1 MGRLCFV
8 LLLALL
14 IDRSIGDPDWIWRK
28 VPHPVA
34 AFGAGIKWFET
45 RFNRKSM
52 SSRRRKWFGITT
64 ILVLL
69 LATFIIGLIIHALL
83 LQLGFT
89 GIIIEALFASIFIAQ
104 KSLVDHVG
112 KVKKAFK
119 QGSLVEARNAVS
131 LIVGRETKNL
141 DESAVCRAAIESLA
155 ENSSDGVVAPVFW
168 FLILGLPGLFCYKL
182 VNTADSMIGYKNE
195 RFKDFGWASARLD
208 DVVNFIPAR
217 LTAFIVILT
226 CGLFINREAAAK
238 SLEVVRK
245 DARRHHSPNAGFP
258 ECAFAGALDVK
269 LLGPRIYSGKAVD
282 EPFQNDS
289 GKMAGPD
296 DIYRAI
302 RLFKR
307 SMDVLFFIILV
318 LFLIASVI

>member
-52 SSRRRKWFGITT
+52 SPRRRKWFGIIA
-64 ILVLL
+64 ILILL
-69 LATFIIGLIIHALL
+69 LASFVVGFFIHKLL
-83 LQLGFT
+83 LGLRGA
-89 GIIIEALFASIFIAQ
+89 GVIIEALVASIFIAQ

-182 VNTADSMIGYKNE
+182 VNTADSMIGYKDE

-226 CGLFINREAAAK
+226 SGLFINREAAAK

-245 DARRHHSPNAGFP
+245 DARHHHSPNAGFP

-282 EPFQNDS
+282 EPFQNEA

-296 DIYRAI
+296 DICRAI
-302 RLFKR
+302 RLFNR
-307 SMDVLFFIILV
+307 SMDVLFFIILL

>member
-52 SSRRRKWFGITT
+52 SPRRRKWFGITT

-89 GIIIEALFASIFIAQ
+89 GIIIEALVASIFLAQ

-112 KVKKAFK
+112 KVEQAFK
-119 QGSLVEARNAVS
+119 QGSLVEARSAVS
-131 LIVGRETKNL
+131 LIVGRETKKL
-141 DESAVCRAAIESLA
+141 GESAVCRAAIESLA

-168 FLILGLPGLFCYKL
+168 YLILGLPGLFCYKL

-226 CGLFINREAAAK
+226 SGLFINRKAAEKAID
-238 SLEVVRK
+238 VVKK
-245 DARRHHSPNAGFP
+245 DARHHHSPNAGFP
-258 ECAFAGALDVK
+258 ECAFAGALDVE

-282 EPFQNDS
+282 EPFQNES

-296 DIYRAI
+296 DIDRAI
-302 RLFKR
+302 RLFNR
-307 SMDVLFFIILV
+307 SMDVLFLVILL
-318 LFLIASVI
+318 LFLIALFI

>member
-1 MGRLCFV
+1 MERLCFI

-14 IDRSIGDPDWIWRK
+14 IDRSIGDPDWLWRK
-28 VPHPVA
+28 LPHPVA

-45 RFNRKSM
+45 RFNRKTM
-52 SSRRRKWFGITT
+52 SSRRRKWYGLGALLI
-64 ILVLL
+64 LL
-69 LATFIIGLIIHALL
+69 LATFIVGLVVHRLL
-83 LQLGFT
+83 LPLGFT
-89 GIIIEALFASIFIAQ
+89 GIIIEALVASIFLAQ
-104 KSLVDHVG
+104 KSLVDHVAR
-112 KVKKAFK
+112 VEKAFK
-119 QGSLVEARNAVS
+119 QGSLDEARGAVS

-168 FLILGLPGLFCYKL
+168 YLILGLPGLFCYKL

-217 LTAFIVILT
+217 LTALIVILT
-226 CGLFINREAAAK
+226 SGLFINRKAAAK

-245 DARRHHSPNAGFP
+245 DARHHHSPNAGFP

-289 GKMAGPD
+289 GKMARPD

-307 SMDVLFFIILV
+307 SMDVLFLIILV
-318 LFLIASVI
+318 VFLIAFVV

>member
-1 MGRLCFV
+1 MGRLCFI

-14 IDRSIGDPDWIWRK
+14 IDRLIGDPDWIWRK

-52 SSRRRKWFGITT
+52 SFRRRKWFGIIA
-64 ILVLL
+64 ILILL
-69 LATFIIGLIIHALL
+69 LASFVVGFFIHKLL
-83 LQLGFT
+83 LGLG
-89 GIIIEALFASIFIAQ
+89 GAGVIIEALVASILLAQ

-112 KVKKAFK
+112 KVEKAFK
-119 QGSLVEARNAVS
+119 QGSLVEARGAVS

-168 FLILGLPGLFCYKL
+168 YLILGLPGLFCYKL

-226 CGLFINREAAAK
+226 SGLFINRKAAEKAI
-238 SLEVVRK
+238 EVVRK
-245 DARRHHSPNAGFP
+245 DARHHHSPNAGFP

-282 EPFQNDS
+282 EPFQNES

-302 RLFKR
+302 RLFNR
-307 SMDVLFFIILV
+307 SMDVLFLVILL
-318 LFLIASVI
+318 LFLIALFI

>member
-52 SSRRRKWFGITT
+52 SSRRRKWFGIIA

-69 LATFIIGLIIHALL
+69 LVTFIIGLIIHALL

-89 GIIIEALFASIFIAQ
+89 GIIIEALVASIFLAQ

-112 KVKKAFK
+112 KVEKAFK
-119 QGSLVEARNAVS
+119 LGSLVEARGAVS
-131 LIVGRETKNL
+131 LIVGRDTKNL

-168 FLILGLPGLFCYKL
+168 YLILGLPGLFCYKL
-182 VNTADSMIGYKNE
+182 VNTADSMVGYKNE

-226 CGLFINREAAAK
+226 SGLFINRKAAAK
-238 SLEVVRK
+238 AVDVVRK
-245 DARRHHSPNAGFP
+245 DARHHHSPNAGFP

-282 EPFQNDS
+282 EPFQNES

-302 RLFKR
+302 RLFNR
-307 SMDVLFFIILV
+307 SMDVLFLVILL
-318 LFLIASVI
+318 LFLIALFI

>member
-52 SSRRRKWFGITT
+52 SSRRRKWFGIIA

-69 LATFIIGLIIHALL
+69 LVTFIIGLIIHALL
-83 LQLGFT
+83 LQLGFA
-89 GIIIEALFASIFIAQ
+89 GIIIEALVASIFIAQ

-112 KVKKAFK
+112 KVEQAFK
-119 QGSLVEARNAVS
+119 QGSLVEARSAVS

-168 FLILGLPGLFCYKL
+168 YLILGLPGLFCYKL

-226 CGLFINREAAAK
+226 SGLFINRNAATKA
-238 SLEVVRK
+238 LEVVKK
-245 DARRHHSPNAGFP
+245 DARHHHSPNAGFP

-282 EPFQNDS
+282 EPFQNGS
-289 GKMAGPD
+289 GKMAGPN
-296 DIYRAI
+296 DIDRAI

>member
-1 MGRLCFV
+1 MERLCFT

-34 AFGAGIKWFET
+34 IFGAGIKWFEKC
-45 RFNRKSM
+45 FNRKSM
-52 SSRRRKWFGITT
+52 SSRRRKWYGLSALLI
-64 ILVLL
+64 LL
-69 LATFIIGLIIHALL
+69 LATFIIGFFIHMLL
-83 LQLGFT
+83 LQLGLA
-89 GIIIEALFASIFIAQ
+89 GIIIEALVASILLAQ

-112 KVKKAFK
+112 KVEKAFK
-119 QGSLVEARNAVS
+119 QGSLVEARGAVS

-168 FLILGLPGLFCYKL
+168 YLILGLPGLFCYKL

-226 CGLFINREAAAK
+226 CRLFINRNAAEKA
-238 SLEVVRK
+238 LEVVKK
-245 DARRHHSPNAGFP
+245 DARHHHSPNAGFP

-269 LLGPRIYSGKAVD
+269 LLGPRIYSGEAVD
-282 EPFQNDS
+282 EPFQNGS

-296 DIYRAI
+296 DIDRAI
-302 RLFKR
+302 RLFNR
-307 SMDVLFFIILV
+307 SMDVLFLVILL
-318 LFLIASVI
+318 LFLIALFI

>member
-1 MGRLCFV
+1 
-8 LLLALL
+8 
-14 IDRSIGDPDWIWRK
+14 
-28 VPHPVA
+28 
-34 AFGAGIKWFET
+34 
-45 RFNRKSM
+45 M
-52 SSRRRKWFGITT
+52 SSRRRKWYGLGALLI
-64 ILVLL
+64 LL
-69 LATFIIGLIIHALL
+69 LATFIIALFIHALL

-89 GIIIEALFASIFIAQ
+89 GIIIEALVASIFLAQ
-104 KSLVDHVG
+104 KSLVDHVAR
-112 KVKKAFK
+112 VEKAFK
-119 QGSLVEARNAVS
+119 QGSLDEARGAVS

-168 FLILGLPGLFCYKL
+168 YLILGLPGLFCYKL

-217 LTAFIVILT
+217 LTALIVILT
-226 CGLFINREAAAK
+226 SGLFINRKAAAK

-245 DARRHHSPNAGFP
+245 DARHHHSPNAGFP

-289 GKMAGPD
+289 GKMARPD

-307 SMDVLFFIILV
+307 SMDVLFLIILL
-318 LFLIASVI
+318 LFLIAFVV

>member
-1 MGRLCFV
+1 MERLCFI

-34 AFGAGIKWFET
+34 AFGVGIKWFET

-52 SSRRRKWFGITT
+52 SPRRRKWFGITT

-69 LATFIIGLIIHALL
+69 LASFVVGFFIHKLSLGL
-83 LQLGFT
+83 GVS

-131 LIVGRETKNL
+131 LIVGRETKKL
-141 DESAVCRAAIESLA
+141 GESAVCRAAIESLA

-168 FLILGLPGLFCYKL
+168 YLILGLPGLFCYKL

-217 LTAFIVILT
+217 LTTFIVILT
-226 CGLFINREAAAK
+226 SGLFINRKAAAK
-238 SLEVVRK
+238 AIEVVRK
-245 DARRHHSPNAGFP
+245 DARHHHSPNAGFP

-289 GKMAGPD
+289 GKMAGPA

-302 RLFKR
+302 RLFNR
-307 SMDVLFFIILV
+307 SMDVLFFIILL
-318 LFLIASVI
+318 LFLIALVV

>member
-14 IDRSIGDPDWIWRK
+14 IDRLIGDPDWIWRK
-28 VPHPVA
+28 LPHPVA

-52 SSRRRKWFGITT
+52 SPRRRKWFGIIA
-64 ILVLL
+64 ILILL
-69 LATFIIGLIIHALL
+69 LASFVVGFFIHRFL

-89 GIIIEALFASIFIAQ
+89 GIIIEALVASIFIAQ

-112 KVKKAFK
+112 KVEQAFK
-119 QGSLVEARNAVS
+119 QGSLVEARSSVS

-141 DESAVCRAAIESLA
+141 DESAICRAAIESLA

-208 DVVNFIPAR
+208 DIVNFIPAR
-217 LTAFIVILT
+217 LTAFVFILT
-226 CGLFINREAAAK
+226 SGLFINWKAAAK
-238 SLEVVRK
+238 AIEVVRK
-245 DARRHHSPNAGFP
+245 DARHHHSPNAGFP
-258 ECAFAGALDVK
+258 ECAFAGGLDIK

-282 EPFQNDS
+282 EPFQNES

-296 DIYRAI
+296 DICRAI
-302 RLFKR
+302 RLFNR
-307 SMDVLFFIILV
+307 SMDVLFFIILL

>member
-52 SSRRRKWFGITT
+52 SSRHRKWFGIIA

-69 LATFIIGLIIHALL
+69 LVTFIIGLFIHRFL

-89 GIIIEALFASIFIAQ
+89 GIIIEALVASIFIAQ

-112 KVKKAFK
+112 KVEQAFK
-119 QGSLVEARNAVS
+119 QGSLVEARSAVS
-131 LIVGRETKNL
+131 LIVGRETKKL
-141 DESAVCRAAIESLA
+141 SESAVCRAAIESLA
-155 ENSSDGVVAPVFW
+155 ENSSDGIVAPVFW
-168 FLILGLPGLFCYKL
+168 YLILGLPGLFCYKL
-182 VNTADSMIGYKNE
+182 VNTADSMVGYKNE

-226 CGLFINREAAAK
+226 SGLFINWKAAAK
-238 SLEVVRK
+238 ALEVVKK
-245 DARRHHSPNAGFP
+245 DARHHHSPNAGFP

-269 LLGPRIYSGKAVD
+269 LLGQRIYSGKAVD

-289 GKMAGPD
+289 GKMADPD

-307 SMDVLFFIILV
+307 SMDVLFLIILV

>member
-52 SSRRRKWFGITT
+52 SPRRRKWFGITT

-69 LATFIIGLIIHALL
+69 LASFVVGFFIHKLSLGL
-83 LQLGFT
+83 GVS

-131 LIVGRETKNL
+131 LIVGRETKKL
-141 DESAVCRAAIESLA
+141 GESAVCRAAIESLA

-168 FLILGLPGLFCYKL
+168 YLILGLPGLFCYKL

-217 LTAFIVILT
+217 LTTFIVILT
-226 CGLFINREAAAK
+226 SGLFINRKAAAK
-238 SLEVVRK
+238 AIEVVRK
-245 DARRHHSPNAGFP
+245 DARHHHSPNAGFP

-289 GKMAGPD
+289 GKMAGPA

-302 RLFKR
+302 RLFNR
-307 SMDVLFFIILV
+307 SMDVLFFIILL
-318 LFLIASVI
+318 LFLIALVV

>member
-1 MGRLCFV
+1 MERLCFI

-14 IDRSIGDPDWIWRK
+14 IDRSIGDPDWLWRK
-28 VPHPVA
+28 LPHPVA

-52 SSRRRKWFGITT
+52 SSRRRKWYGLGALLI
-64 ILVLL
+64 LL
-69 LATFIIGLIIHALL
+69 LATFIVGLVVHRLL
-83 LQLGFT
+83 HGLGFT
-89 GIIIEALFASIFIAQ
+89 GIIIEALVASIFLAQ
-104 KSLVDHVG
+104 KSLVDHVAR
-112 KVKKAFK
+112 VEKAFK
-119 QGSLVEARNAVS
+119 QGSLDEARGAVS

-168 FLILGLPGLFCYKL
+168 YLILGLPGLFCYKL

-217 LTAFIVILT
+217 LTALIVILT
-226 CGLFINREAAAK
+226 SGLFINRKAAAK

-245 DARRHHSPNAGFP
+245 DARHHHSPNAGFP

-289 GKMAGPD
+289 GKMARPD

-307 SMDVLFFIILV
+307 SMDVLFLIILL
-318 LFLIASVI
+318 LFLIAFVV

>member
-14 IDRSIGDPDWIWRK
+14 IDRLIGDPDWIWRK

-52 SSRRRKWFGITT
+52 SPRRRKWFGIIA
-64 ILVLL
+64 ILILL
-69 LATFIIGLIIHALL
+69 LASFVVGFFIHKLL
-83 LQLGFT
+83 LGLG
-89 GIIIEALFASIFIAQ
+89 GAGVIIEALVASILLAQ

-112 KVKKAFK
+112 KVEKAFK
-119 QGSLVEARNAVS
+119 QSSLVEARGAVS

-141 DESAVCRAAIESLA
+141 DESAICRAAIESLA

-226 CGLFINREAAAK
+226 CRLFINRNAAEKA
-238 SLEVVRK
+238 LEVVKK
-245 DARRHHSPNAGFP
+245 DARHHHSPNAGFP

-269 LLGPRIYSGKAVD
+269 LLGPRIYSGEAVD
-282 EPFQNDS
+282 EPFQNGS

-296 DIYRAI
+296 DIDRAI
-302 RLFKR
+302 RLFNR
-307 SMDVLFFIILV
+307 SMDVLFLVILL
-318 LFLIASVI
+318 LFLIALFI

>member
-1 MGRLCFV
+1 MERLCFT

-34 AFGAGIKWFET
+34 IFGAGIKWFEKC
-45 RFNRKSM
+45 FNRKSM
-52 SSRRRKWFGITT
+52 SSRRLKWYGLSALLI
-64 ILVLL
+64 LL
-69 LATFIIGLIIHALL
+69 LATFIIGFFIHMLL
-83 LQLGFT
+83 LQLGLA
-89 GIIIEALFASIFIAQ
+89 GIIIEALVASILLAQ

-112 KVKKAFK
+112 KVEKAFK
-119 QGSLVEARNAVS
+119 QGSLVEARGAVS

-168 FLILGLPGLFCYKL
+168 YLILGLPGLFCYKL

-226 CGLFINREAAAK
+226 CRLFINRNAAEKA
-238 SLEVVRK
+238 LEVVKK
-245 DARRHHSPNAGFP
+245 DARHHHSPNAGFP

-269 LLGPRIYSGKAVD
+269 LLGPRIYSGEAVD
-282 EPFQNDS
+282 EPFQNGS

-296 DIYRAI
+296 DIDRAI
-302 RLFKR
+302 RLFNR
-307 SMDVLFFIILV
+307 SMDVLFLVILL
-318 LFLIASVI
+318 LFLIALFI

>member
-1 MGRLCFV
+1 MERLCFT

-34 AFGAGIKWFET
+34 IFGAGIKWFEKC
-45 RFNRKSM
+45 FNRKSM
-52 SSRRRKWFGITT
+52 SSRRRKWYGLSALLI
-64 ILVLL
+64 LL
-69 LATFIIGLIIHALL
+69 LATFIIGFFIHMLL
-83 LQLGFT
+83 LQLGIA
-89 GIIIEALFASIFIAQ
+89 GIIIEALVASILLAQ

-112 KVKKAFK
+112 KVEKAFK
-119 QGSLVEARNAVS
+119 QGSLVEARGAVS

-168 FLILGLPGLFCYKL
+168 YLILGLPGLFCYKL

-226 CGLFINREAAAK
+226 CRLFINRNAAERA
-238 SLEVVRK
+238 LEVVKK
-245 DARRHHSPNAGFP
+245 DARHHHSPNAGFP

-269 LLGPRIYSGKAVD
+269 LLGPRIYSGEAVD
-282 EPFQNDS
+282 EPFQNGS

-296 DIYRAI
+296 DIDRAI
-302 RLFKR
+302 RLFNR
-307 SMDVLFFIILV
+307 SMDVLFLVILL
-318 LFLIASVI
+318 LFLIALFI

>member
-1 MGRLCFV
+1 VERLCFT

-34 AFGAGIKWFET
+34 IFGAGIGWFET
-45 RFNRKSM
+45 RFNRKSL
-52 SSRRRKWFGITT
+52 SSRRRKWYGLSALLI
-64 ILVLL
+64 LL
-69 LATFIIGLIIHALL
+69 LATFIIGFFIHMLL
-83 LQLGFT
+83 LQLGLA
-89 GIIIEALFASIFIAQ
+89 GIIIEALVASILLAQ

-112 KVKKAFK
+112 KVEKAFK
-119 QGSLVEARNAVS
+119 QGSLVEARGAVS

-168 FLILGLPGLFCYKL
+168 YLILGLPGLFCYKL

-195 RFKDFGWASARLD
+195 CFRNFGWASARLD

-226 CGLFINREAAAK
+226 CRLFINRNAAEKA
-238 SLEVVRK
+238 LEVVKK
-245 DARRHHSPNAGFP
+245 DARHHHSPNAGFP

-282 EPFQNDS
+282 EPFQHER
-289 GKMAGPD
+289 GKMAGPA
-296 DIYRAI
+296 DIYCAI

>member
-1 MGRLCFV
+1 MERLCFV

-52 SSRRRKWFGITT
+52 SFRRRKWFGIIA
-64 ILVLL
+64 ILILL
-69 LATFIIGLIIHALL
+69 LASFVVGFFIHKLSLGL
-83 LQLGFT
+83 GVS

-226 CGLFINREAAAK
+226 SGLFINWKAAAK
-238 SLEVVRK
+238 ALEVVKK
-245 DARRHHSPNAGFP
+245 DARHHHSPNAGFP

-289 GKMAGPD
+289 GTMAGPA

-307 SMDVLFFIILV
+307 LMDVLFLIILV
-318 LFLIASVI
+318 LFLIVLVV

>member
-14 IDRSIGDPDWIWRK
+14 IDRLIGDPDWIWRK

-52 SSRRRKWFGITT
+52 SPRRRKWFGIIA
-64 ILVLL
+64 ILILL
-69 LATFIIGLIIHALL
+69 LASFVVGFFIHKFSLGLGGA
-83 LQLGFT
+83 GV
-89 GIIIEALFASIFIAQ
+89 IIEALVASIFIAQ

-112 KVKKAFK
+112 KVEKAFK
-119 QGSLVEARNAVS
+119 QSSLVEARGAVS
-131 LIVGRETKNL
+131 LIVGRETENL
-141 DESAVCRAAIESLA
+141 DESAICRAAIESLA
-155 ENSSDGVVAPVFW
+155 ENSSDGVVAPLFW

-208 DVVNFIPAR
+208 DAVNFIPAR

-226 CGLFINREAAAK
+226 SGIFINREAATKA
-238 SLEVVRK
+238 LEVVRK
-245 DARRHHSPNAGFP
+245 DARHHHSPNAGFP

-269 LLGPRIYSGKAVD
+269 LLGQRIYSGKPVD
-282 EPFQNDS
+282 EPFQNGS

-296 DIYRAI
+296 DICRAI
-302 RLFKR
+302 RLFNR
-307 SMDVLFFIILV
+307 SMDVLFLIILV
-318 LFLIASVI
+318 LFLIALVV

>member
-14 IDRSIGDPDWIWRK
+14 IDRLIGDPDWIWRK

-34 AFGAGIKWFET
+34 AFGAGIKWLEI

-52 SSRRRKWFGITT
+52 SFRRRKWFGIIA
-64 ILVLL
+64 ILILL
-69 LATFIIGLIIHALL
+69 LASFVVGFFIHKLL
-83 LQLGFT
+83 LGLG
-89 GIIIEALFASIFIAQ
+89 GAGVIIEALVASILLAQ
-104 KSLVDHVG
+104 KSLVDHVC
-112 KVKKAFK
+112 KVEKAFK
-119 QGSLVEARNAVS
+119 QSSLVEARGAVS
-131 LIVGRETKNL
+131 LIVGRETENL
-141 DESAVCRAAIESLA
+141 DESAICRAAIESLA

-195 RFKDFGWASARLD
+195 RFKNFGWASARLD

-226 CGLFINREAAAK
+226 SGLFINWKAAAK
-238 SLEVVRK
+238 ALEVVRK
-245 DARRHHSPNAGFP
+245 DARHHHSPNAGFP

-282 EPFQNDS
+282 EPFQNES
-289 GKMAGPD
+289 GKMAGPA

-307 SMDVLFFIILV
+307 SMDVLFLIILV

>member
-69 LATFIIGLIIHALL
+69 LVTFIIGLFIHSFL

-89 GIIIEALFASIFIAQ
+89 GIIIEALVASIFIAQ

-112 KVKKAFK
+112 KVEKAFK
-119 QGSLVEARNAVS
+119 QGSLAEARGAVS

-168 FLILGLPGLFCYKL
+168 YLILGLPGLFCYKL

-226 CGLFINREAAAK
+226 SGIFINREAATKAI
-238 SLEVVRK
+238 EVVRK
-245 DARRHHSPNAGFP
+245 DARHHHSPNAGFP

-282 EPFQNDS
+282 EPFQNES

-307 SMDVLFFIILV
+307 SMDVLFLVILL
-318 LFLIASVI
+318 LFLIVLFI

>member
-1 MGRLCFV
+1 M
-8 LLLALL
+8 ALL

-52 SSRRRKWFGITT
+52 SPRRRKWFGIIA
-64 ILVLL
+64 ILILL
-69 LATFIIGLIIHALL
+69 LASFVVGLFIHKLL
-83 LQLGFT
+83 LGLG
-89 GIIIEALFASIFIAQ
+89 GAGVIIEALVASIFIAQ

-112 KVKKAFK
+112 KVEQAFK
-119 QGSLVEARNAVS
+119 QGSLAEARSAVS

-141 DESAVCRAAIESLA
+141 DESAICRAAIESLA

-182 VNTADSMIGYKNE
+182 VNTADSMIGYENE

-217 LTAFIVILT
+217 VTAFIVILT
-226 CGLFINREAAAK
+226 SGLFINWKAAAK
-238 SLEVVRK
+238 ALEVVKK
-245 DARRHHSPNAGFP
+245 DARHHHSPNAGFP

-289 GKMAGPD
+289 GTMAGPA

-307 SMDVLFFIILV
+307 LMDVLFLIILV
-318 LFLIASVI
+318 LFLIVLVV

>member
-1 MGRLCFV
+1 MERLCFV

-45 RFNRKSM
+45 RYNRKSM
-52 SSRRRKWFGITT
+52 SSRRRKWYGISALL
-64 ILVLL
+64 ILL
-69 LATFIIGLIIHALL
+69 LATFIIGLVIHLL
-83 LQLGFT
+83 LLELGIA
-89 GIIIEALFASIFIAQ
+89 GIIIEALFASTLLAQ

-112 KVKKAFK
+112 KVEKAFK
-119 QGSLVEARNAVS
+119 QGSLIEARNAVS
-131 LIVGRETKNL
+131 LVVGRETKNL

-168 FLILGLPGLFCYKL
+168 YIILGLPGLFCYKL
-182 VNTADSMIGYKNE
+182 VNTADSMVGYKNE

-217 LTAFIVILT
+217 LTAIIVILT
-226 CGLFINREAAAK
+226 SGLFINRKAAAK
-238 SLEVVRK
+238 SLEVVKK
-245 DARRHHSPNAGFP
+245 DARHHHSPNAGFP

-282 EPFQNDS
+282 EPFQNES
-289 GKMAGPD
+289 GKMARPV

-307 SMDVLFFIILV
+307 SMDVLFLIILV
-318 LFLIASVI
+318 LFFITLVV

>member
-52 SSRRRKWFGITT
+52 SPRRRKWFGIIA
-64 ILVLL
+64 ILILL
-69 LATFIIGLIIHALL
+69 LASFVVGLFIHKLL
-83 LQLGFT
+83 LGLG
-89 GIIIEALFASIFIAQ
+89 GAGVIIEALVASIFIAQ

-112 KVKKAFK
+112 KVEQAFK
-119 QGSLVEARNAVS
+119 QGSLAEARSAVS

-141 DESAVCRAAIESLA
+141 DESAICRAAIESLA

-182 VNTADSMIGYKNE
+182 VNTADSMIGYENE

-217 LTAFIVILT
+217 VTAFIVILT
-226 CGLFINREAAAK
+226 SGLFINWKAAAK
-238 SLEVVRK
+238 ALEVVKK
-245 DARRHHSPNAGFP
+245 DARHHHSPNAGFP

-289 GKMAGPD
+289 GTMAGPA

-307 SMDVLFFIILV
+307 LMDVLFLIILV
-318 LFLIASVI
+318 LFLIVLVV

>member
-1 MGRLCFV
+1 MERLCFV

-45 RFNRKSM
+45 RYNRKSM
-52 SSRRRKWFGITT
+52 SSRRRKWYGISALL
-64 ILVLL
+64 ILL
-69 LATFIIGLIIHALL
+69 LATFIIGLVIHLL
-83 LQLGFT
+83 LLELGIA
-89 GIIIEALFASIFIAQ
+89 GIIIEALFASTLLAQ

-112 KVKKAFK
+112 KVEKAFK
-119 QGSLVEARNAVS
+119 QGSLIEARNAVS

-168 FLILGLPGLFCYKL
+168 YLILGLPGLFCYKL

-226 CGLFINREAAAK
+226 CRLFINRNAAEKA
-238 SLEVVRK
+238 LEVVKK
-245 DARRHHSPNAGFP
+245 DARHHHSPNAGFP

-282 EPFQNDS
+282 EPFQNGS
-289 GKMAGPD
+289 GKMAGPA
-296 DIYRAI
+296 DIYCAI

>member
-69 LATFIIGLIIHALL
+69 LVTFIIGLFIHRFL

-89 GIIIEALFASIFIAQ
+89 GIIIEALVASIFIAQ

-112 KVKKAFK
+112 KVEKAFK
-119 QGSLVEARNAVS
+119 QGSLVEARDAVS

-168 FLILGLPGLFCYKL
+168 YLILGLPGLFCYKL

-226 CGLFINREAAAK
+226 SGLFINREAAAK
-238 SLEVVRK
+238 AIEVVRK
-245 DARRHHSPNAGFP
+245 DARHHHSPNAGFP

-269 LLGPRIYSGKAVD
+269 LLGPRIYSGEAVD
-282 EPFQNDS
+282 EPFQNES

>member
-14 IDRSIGDPDWIWRK
+14 IDRLIGDPDWIWRK
-28 VPHPVA
+28 LPHPVA

-52 SSRRRKWFGITT
+52 SPRRRKWFGIIA
-64 ILVLL
+64 ILILL
-69 LATFIIGLIIHALL
+69 LASFVVGFFIHKLSLGL
-83 LQLGFT
+83 GVS

-141 DESAVCRAAIESLA
+141 DESAICRAAIESLA

-208 DVVNFIPAR
+208 DIVNFIPAR
-217 LTAFIVILT
+217 LTAFVFILT
-226 CGLFINREAAAK
+226 SGLFINRKAAAK
-238 SLEVVRK
+238 SLEVVIK
-245 DARRHHSPNAGFP
+245 DARHHHSPNAGFP

-282 EPFQNDS
+282 EPFQNEA

-302 RLFKR
+302 RLFNR
-307 SMDVLFFIILV
+307 SMDVLFFIILL

>member
-1 MGRLCFV
+1 M
-8 LLLALL
+8 ALL
-14 IDRSIGDPDWIWRK
+14 IDRSIGDPDWLWRK
-28 VPHPVA
+28 LPHPVA

-52 SSRRRKWFGITT
+52 SSRRRKCFGIIA

-69 LATFIIGLIIHALL
+69 LATFIIALIIHALL
-83 LQLGFT
+83 LQLGFA
-89 GIIIEALFASIFIAQ
+89 GIIIEALVASIFLAQ
-104 KSLVDHVG
+104 KSLVDHVAR
-112 KVKKAFK
+112 VEKAFK
-119 QGSLVEARNAVS
+119 QGSLDEARGAVS

-168 FLILGLPGLFCYKL
+168 YLILGLPGLFCYKL

-217 LTAFIVILT
+217 LTALIVILT
-226 CGLFINREAAAK
+226 SGLFINRKAAAK
-238 SLEVVRK
+238 SLEVVKK
-245 DARRHHSPNAGFP
+245 DARHHHSPNAGFS

-269 LLGPRIYSGKAVD
+269 LLGPRIYSGEAVD
-282 EPFQNDS
+282 EPFQNES
-289 GKMAGPD
+289 GKMARPD

-307 SMDVLFFIILV
+307 SMDVLFLIILV
-318 LFLIASVI
+318 VFLIALVV

>member
-1 MGRLCFV
+1 MWRLCFV

-45 RFNRKSM
+45 RFNRKSI
-52 SSRRRKWFGITT
+52 SFRRRKWFGITT

-69 LATFIIGLIIHALL
+69 LVTFIIGLFIHRFL

-89 GIIIEALFASIFIAQ
+89 GIIIEALVASIFIAQ

-112 KVKKAFK
+112 KVEKAFK
-119 QGSLVEARNAVS
+119 QGSLAEARAAVS

-182 VNTADSMIGYKNE
+182 VNTADSMVGYKNE

-226 CGLFINREAAAK
+226 SGLFINRKAAEKAI
-238 SLEVVRK
+238 EVVRK
-245 DARRHHSPNAGFP
+245 DARHHHSPNAGFP

-269 LLGPRIYSGKAVD
+269 LLGPRIYSGEAVD
-282 EPFQNDS
+282 EPFQNES

-296 DIYRAI
+296 DICRAI

-307 SMDVLFFIILV
+307 SMDVLFLVILL
-318 LFLIASVI
+318 LFLIALVV

>member
-69 LATFIIGLIIHALL
+69 LVTFIIGLFIHSFL

-89 GIIIEALFASIFIAQ
+89 GIIIEALVASIFIAQ

-112 KVKKAFK
+112 KVEKAFK
-119 QGSLVEARNAVS
+119 QGSLAEARGAVS

-168 FLILGLPGLFCYKL
+168 YLILGLPGLFCYKL

-217 LTAFIVILT
+217 LTMFIVILT
-226 CGLFINREAAAK
+226 SGLFINRKAAAK
-238 SLEVVRK
+238 AIDVVRK
-245 DARRHHSPNAGFP
+245 DARHHHSPNAGFP

-269 LLGPRIYSGKAVD
+269 LLGPRIYSGEAVD
-282 EPFQNDS
+282 EPFQNES

-307 SMDVLFFIILV
+307 SMDVLFLVILL
-318 LFLIASVI
+318 LFLIVLFI

>member
-1 MGRLCFV
+1 MERLCFV

-45 RFNRKSM
+45 RYNRKSM
-52 SSRRRKWFGITT
+52 SSRRRKWCGISALL
-64 ILVLL
+64 ILL
-69 LATFIIGLIIHALL
+69 LATFIIGLVIYLL
-83 LQLGFT
+83 LLELGIA
-89 GIIIEALFASIFIAQ
+89 GIIIEALFASTLLAQ

-112 KVKKAFK
+112 KVEKAFK
-119 QGSLVEARNAVS
+119 QGSLIEARNAVS

-168 FLILGLPGLFCYKL
+168 YIILGLPGLFCYKL

-226 CGLFINREAAAK
+226 CRLFINRNAAEKA
-238 SLEVVRK
+238 LEVVKK
-245 DARRHHSPNAGFP
+245 DARHHHSPNAGFP

-282 EPFQNDS
+282 EPFQNGS

-296 DIYRAI
+296 DIDRAI
-302 RLFKR
+302 RLFNR
-307 SMDVLFFIILV
+307 SMDVLFLVILV

>member
-1 MGRLCFV
+1 VERLCFI

-14 IDRSIGDPDWIWRK
+14 IDRSIGDPDWLWRK

-45 RFNRKSM
+45 RYNRKSM
-52 SSRRRKWFGITT
+52 SSRRRKWYGIGALL
-64 ILVLL
+64 ILL
-69 LATFIIGLIIHALL
+69 LATFMVGLVIHMLL
-83 LQLGFT
+83 LELGIA
-89 GIIIEALFASIFIAQ
+89 GIIIEALFASTLLAQ

-112 KVKKAFK
+112 KVEKAFK

-168 FLILGLPGLFCYKL
+168 YIILGLPGLFCYKL

-217 LTAFIVILT
+217 VTAFIVVLT
-226 CGLFINREAAAK
+226 CGLFINRKAAAK

-245 DARRHHSPNAGFP
+245 DARHHHSPNAGFP
-258 ECAFAGALDVK
+258 ECAFAGALDIK
-269 LLGPRIYSGKAVD
+269 LLGPRIYSGEAVD
-282 EPFQNDS
+282 EPFQNES
-289 GKMAGPD
+289 GKMARRA
-296 DIYRAI
+296 DIGRAI

-307 SMDVLFFIILV
+307 SMEVLFLIILV

>member
-1 MGRLCFV
+1 M
-8 LLLALL
+8 ALL
-14 IDRSIGDPDWIWRK
+14 IDRLIGDPDWIWRK

-52 SSRRRKWFGITT
+52 SPRRRKWFGIIA
-64 ILVLL
+64 ILILL
-69 LATFIIGLIIHALL
+69 LASFVVGFFIHKLSLGL
-83 LQLGFT
+83 GVS

-112 KVKKAFK
+112 KVEKAFK
-119 QGSLVEARNAVS
+119 QGSLVEARSAVS
-131 LIVGRETKNL
+131 LIVGRETENL
-141 DESAVCRAAIESLA
+141 DESAICRAAIESLA

-168 FLILGLPGLFCYKL
+168 YLIFGLPGLFCYKL

-217 LTAFIVILT
+217 LTTFIVILT
-226 CGLFINREAAAK
+226 SGLFINRKAAAK
-238 SLEVVRK
+238 SLEVVIK
-245 DARRHHSPNAGFP
+245 DARHHHSPNAGFP

-282 EPFQNDS
+282 EPFQNEA

-302 RLFKR
+302 RLFNR
-307 SMDVLFFIILV
+307 SMDVLFFIILL

>member
-69 LATFIIGLIIHALL
+69 LVTFIIGLFIHRFL

-89 GIIIEALFASIFIAQ
+89 GIIIEALVASIFIAQ

-112 KVKKAFK
+112 KVEQAFK
-119 QGSLVEARNAVS
+119 QGSLVEARSAVS
-131 LIVGRETKNL
+131 LIVGRETKKL
-141 DESAVCRAAIESLA
+141 GESAVCRAAIESLA

-168 FLILGLPGLFCYKL
+168 YLILGLPGLFCYKL

-208 DVVNFIPAR
+208 DAVNFIPAR

-226 CGLFINREAAAK
+226 SGLFINRKAAAK
-238 SLEVVRK
+238 AIEVVRK
-245 DARRHHSPNAGFP
+245 DARHHHSPNAGFP

-269 LLGPRIYSGKAVD
+269 LLGPRIYSGKVVD
-282 EPFQNDS
+282 EPFQNES

-296 DIYRAI
+296 DIDRAI
-302 RLFKR
+302 RLFNR
-307 SMDVLFFIILV
+307 SMDVLFLIILV
-318 LFLIASVI
+318 LFLIALVV

>member
-1 MGRLCFV
+1 
-8 LLLALL
+8 
-14 IDRSIGDPDWIWRK
+14 
-28 VPHPVA
+28 
-34 AFGAGIKWFET
+34 
-45 RFNRKSM
+45 M
-52 SSRRRKWFGITT
+52 SSRRRKWYGLGALLI
-64 ILVLL
+64 LL
-69 LATFIIGLIIHALL
+69 LATFIVGLVVHRLL

-89 GIIIEALFASIFIAQ
+89 GIIIEALVASIFLAQ
-104 KSLVDHVG
+104 KSLVDHVAR
-112 KVKKAFK
+112 VEKAFK
-119 QGSLVEARNAVS
+119 QSSLAEARSAVS

-168 FLILGLPGLFCYKL
+168 YLILGLPGLFCYKL

-217 LTAFIVILT
+217 VTAFIVILT
-226 CGLFINREAAAK
+226 SGLFINRKAAAK
-238 SLEVVRK
+238 SLEVVKK
-245 DARRHHSPNAGFP
+245 DARHHHSPNAGFS

-269 LLGPRIYSGKAVD
+269 LLGPRIYSGEAVD
-282 EPFQNDS
+282 EPFQNES
-289 GKMAGPD
+289 GKMARPD

-307 SMDVLFFIILV
+307 SMDVLFLIILL
-318 LFLIASVI
+318 LFLIAFVV

>member
-1 MGRLCFV
+1 MERLCFV

-14 IDRSIGDPDWIWRK
+14 IDRSIGDPDWLWRK
-28 VPHPVA
+28 LPHPVA

-45 RFNRKSM
+45 RFNKKTM
-52 SSRRRKWFGITT
+52 SSRCRKWYGLGALLI
-64 ILVLL
+64 LL
-69 LATFIIGLIIHALL
+69 LATFIVGLVVHRLL
-83 LQLGFT
+83 LPLGFT
-89 GIIIEALFASIFIAQ
+89 GIIIEALVASIFLAQ
-104 KSLVDHVG
+104 KSLVDHVAR
-112 KVKKAFK
+112 VEKAFK
-119 QGSLVEARNAVS
+119 QGSLAEARGAVS

-168 FLILGLPGLFCYKL
+168 YLILGLPGLFCYKL

-208 DVVNFIPAR
+208 DVVNSIPAR

-226 CGLFINREAAAK
+226 SGLFINRKAAAK
-238 SLEVVRK
+238 SLEVVKK
-245 DARRHHSPNAGFP
+245 DARHHHSPNAGFS

-269 LLGPRIYSGKAVD
+269 LLGPRIYSGEAVD
-282 EPFQNDS
+282 EPFQNES
-289 GKMAGPD
+289 GKMAAPD

-307 SMDVLFFIILV
+307 SMDVLFLIILV
-318 LFLIASVI
+318 VFLIAFVV

>member
-1 MGRLCFV
+1 MERLCFV

-52 SSRRRKWFGITT
+52 SPRRRKWYGISALL
-64 ILVLL
+64 ILL
-69 LATFIIGLIIHALL
+69 LATFIIGLVIHLL
-83 LQLGFT
+83 LLELGIA
-89 GIIIEALFASIFIAQ
+89 GIIIEALFASTLLAQ

-112 KVKKAFK
+112 KVEKAFK
-119 QGSLVEARNAVS
+119 QGSLIEARNAVS

-168 FLILGLPGLFCYKL
+168 YIILGLPGLFCYKL

-217 LTAFIVILT
+217 LTAIIVILT
-226 CGLFINREAAAK
+226 SGLFINRKAAAK
-238 SLEVVRK
+238 SLEVVKK
-245 DARRHHSPNAGFP
+245 DARHHHSPNAGFP

-282 EPFQNDS
+282 EPFQNES
-289 GKMAGPD
+289 GKMARPV

-307 SMDVLFFIILV
+307 SMDVLFLIILV
-318 LFLIASVI
+318 LFFITLVV